1 LYIGNDPF
9 RAAVL
14 DHALQDLLDRIVFP
28 DFLKEEEEL
37 QHVFYAKRGIAMKPE
52 FAHKEDKQTRSST
65 TTEEKKEKMA
75 RDKQVSCCSRF
86 VNLVLLN

>member
-1 LYIGNDPF
+1 LK
-9 RAAVL
+9 AAVL

-37 QHVFYAKRGIAMKPE
+37 ERVFYAKRGIAMKPE
-52 FAHKEDKQTRSST
+52 FAQKEDKETRSATST

-75 RDKQVSCCSRF
+75 RDKQVSCSSRF
-86 VNLVLLN
+86 ENLILLN